1 MNRRE
6 FAAIAVSA
14 AMVPALP
21 PAARAVVTGAGAID
35 VTAHG
40 AVPDAPGDQTMP
52 IQTALDAAAAA
63 DGVLFLPPGRYRVA
77 NLTLPARC
85 RIAGVPGASV
95 LEFIGDGHLL
105 AGRGCAIVRIDD
117 VVIDGMGLALGETVP
132 GTIYLAD
139 CPDVAIAG
147 CRFAGSAA
155 AAIALEG
162 CAGRIAGNDVVSAAV
177 GMWLVNST
185 GLAVTGNTVTDCA
198 DNGILVHRWEP
209 GEDGTIVSGNRVERI
224 GAASG
229 GTGPYGNGINVYQA
243 HGVIVSGNRIADCA
257 FTAVRANGADG
268 VTITGNNCTRLGET
282 AIYSEFAFEGAVIAD
297 NVVDTAA
304 TGISVANLIDGGR
317 MATVSGNIVRNLT
330 GAGPYP
336 ADPPGFGNG
345 IYVEADST
353 VTGNVVDGGPL
364 AGIWLGWG
372 PYLRNVVATGN
383 IVRGTRF
390 GIAVSVVEGAG
401 PVTIADNLIS
411 GTAEGGIFGY
421 RWAERVTDDLIDG
434 VSADPALLLRN
445 NRLG

>member
-1 MNRRE
+1 
-6 FAAIAVSA
+6 
-14 AMVPALP
+14 
-21 PAARAVVTGAGAID
+21 
-35 VTAHG
+35 
-40 AVPDAPGDQTMP
+40 
-52 IQTALDAAAAA
+52 
-63 DGVLFLPPGRYRVA
+63 
-77 NLTLPARC
+77 
-85 RIAGVPGASV
+85 
-95 LEFIGDGHLL
+95 
-105 AGRGCAIVRIDD
+105 
-117 VVIDGMGLALGETVP
+117 
-132 GTIYLAD
+132 
-139 CPDVAIAG
+139 
-147 CRFAGSAA
+147 
-155 AAIALEG
+155 
-162 CAGRIAGNDVVSAAV
+162 
-177 GMWLVNST
+177 
-185 GLAVTGNTVTDCA
+185 VTDCA

-421 RWAERVTDDLIDG
+421 RWEERVTDDLIDG